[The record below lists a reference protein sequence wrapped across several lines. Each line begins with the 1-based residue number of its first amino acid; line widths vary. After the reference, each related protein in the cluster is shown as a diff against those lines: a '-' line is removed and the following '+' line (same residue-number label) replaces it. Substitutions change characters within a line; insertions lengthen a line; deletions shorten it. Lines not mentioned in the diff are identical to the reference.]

1 MRTRGLEL
9 GAHVLPIQ
17 ASAIQWNV
25 GSTFFLTR
33 CKVVALPAGIAAF
46 TPQSFLGGNSFG
58 KTFIEPGKSCT
69 QIYGRDSLGRLPGD
83 AALGAI
89 GSSIVRYVTDTRPD
103 YHFSLSNDFTFKRL
117 RFYLLVDRQKG
128 GQVACLTCIL
138 WDRSGNAPDAV
149 IPSKPGAMTA
159 AERGRAYAKTATIV
173 YQDASFW
180 KLREASISYELPSAM
195 IRKVWSSA
203 RFVRLTVQGRN
214 LVTMTN
220 YRGTDPETN
229 SIVESAAFE
238 EPWELWAYP
247 PSRSVW
253 FSVDLGF

>member
-1 MRTRGLEL
+1 
-9 GAHVLPIQ
+9 
-17 ASAIQWNV
+17 
-25 GSTFFLTR
+25 
-33 CKVVALPAGIAAF
+33 
-46 TPQSFLGGNSFG
+46 
-58 KTFIEPGKSCT
+58 
-69 QIYGRDSLGRLPGD
+69 
-83 AALGAI
+83 
-89 GSSIVRYVTDTRPD
+89 
-103 YHFSLSNDFTFKRL
+103 
-117 RFYLLVDRQKG
+117 
-128 GQVACLTCIL
+128 
-138 WDRSGNAPDAV
+138 
-149 IPSKPGAMTA
+149 
-159 AERGRAYAKTATIV
+159 
-173 YQDASFW
+173 
-180 KLREASISYELPSAM
+180 M